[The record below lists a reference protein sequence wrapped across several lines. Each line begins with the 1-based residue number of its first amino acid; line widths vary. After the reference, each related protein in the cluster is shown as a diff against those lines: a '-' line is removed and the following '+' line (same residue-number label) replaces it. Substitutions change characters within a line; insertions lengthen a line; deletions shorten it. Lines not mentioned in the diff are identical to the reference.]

1 MGLYRLNLKH
11 FRPNLLKPFQLVM
24 AKIGVDL
31 KIFQILKESEDPV
44 TVSQLAEKSG
54 AAPGLL
60 GRKSIH
66 HCV

>member
-1 MGLYRLNLKH
+1 MDSILKH
-11 FRPNLLKPFQLVM
+11 LRPNLLKPFQLVM

-60 GRKSIH
+60 GRYPFII
-66 HCV
+66 VFEWY

>member
-1 MGLYRLNLKH
+1 
-11 FRPNLLKPFQLVM
+11 M

>member
-1 MGLYRLNLKH
+1 
-11 FRPNLLKPFQLVM
+11 M

-60 GRKSIH
+60 GRKCIH